1 MAGNPEAANT
11 DSITEQATEIP
22 VNRRCA
28 AIGRSCLVDV
38 CPGPQI
44 GSIAYGGQGGME
56 EAGGMALNCP
66 RGQEPD
72 LHAEPYY

>member
-1 MAGNPEAANT
+1 MAGNPEAASNGST
-11 DSITEQATEIP
+11 TEQTTEVS

-28 AIGRSCLVDV
+28 AIGRSCLVDI
-38 CPGPQI
+38 CPGPQT

-56 EAGGMALNCP
+56 EAGGTALSCP

-72 LHAEPYY
+72 LHAELYY